1 MKDIETRKDIDGL
14 LVEFYKKVFAD
25 DLIGFIF
32 TDVARLDLD
41 EHLPIIGDFWET
53 LLLGADVYT
62 KRKRNPL
69 QIHAGLHEKT
79 PLLPEHF
86 ERWVGIFS
94 ATIDEMFAGER
105 TEFAKERAEAI
116 GRRMLNFVGG
126 VEGEKVKIA
135 RN

>member
-69 QIHAGLHEKT
+69 QIHAELHEKT

-86 ERWVGIFS
+86 ERWVEIFS

-105 TEFAKERAEAI
+105 AEFAKERAEAT